1 MGWHRPDEDSRAD
14 NERDLAKHEPRPGEK
29 DYVPHRLD
37 VEIPTAVDIAFM
49 VKALPLMK
57 GAEVIEQYL
66 KETADRARMDAV
78 RAGAGR

>member
-1 MGWHRPDEDSRAD
+1 MGWHSRDEAERADYEHDSR
-14 NERDLAKHEPRPGEK
+14 KHDFEPL
-29 DYVPHRLD
+29 PHRLD

-66 KETADRARMDAV
+66 KETAERARMDAV
-78 RAGAGR
+78 RAGAQS